1 MAENWGN
8 FCINIVDVIAAAKTV
23 NLDILLKNYLPRVGN
38 NECGCLICMDS
49 DNYDDLEVLH
59 ENTVQGI
66 QSLLDCDENILKYKS
81 SYVAGHLVHKYGY
94 TLHNIERSED
104 ILTEYLT
111 ELNRGG
117 LHVSTLSTVFFVHS
131 AYQAHSKISLKKQRC
146 RHSQAFV

>member
-1 MAENWGN
+1 
-8 FCINIVDVIAAAKTV
+8 
-23 NLDILLKNYLPRVGN
+23 
-38 NECGCLICMDS
+38 MDS
-49 DNYDDLEVLH
+49 VNYDDLEVLH

-94 TLHNIERSED
+94 TLHNVERNED

-117 LHVSTLSTVFFVHS
+117 LHVSTLSTVFF
-131 AYQAHSKISLKKQRC
+131 AYQAQSKISLKKQRC